1 MFKEFLSYLSD
12 KVNMPKSITLNVSTF
27 NFNNS
32 FNKFNEQ
39 NSFTATEFVNKVF
52 LIESS
57 ANGTSPKTPIFIKDD
72 SLQRSFNEIQKSP
85 IFNPEG
91 NDDVSVRTII
101 KGDTTGLFNLN
112 AVKYPW
118 AKMLYQVMVGNFWVP
133 EKVSG
138 LKDDARM
145 FSADLSSEERR
156 AYKGILSFLTFLDSI
171 QTVNLPHFADYVTS
185 PEVKLIL
192 SIQAYQEAI
201 HSQSYATILESVVE
215 SRDREEI
222 YYFWRTD
229 TALLERNTYIGQ
241 IYQDFLDNPTD
252 ANFFRGIV
260 GNFLLESL
268 YFYNGFAFFDTLVD
282 RMKMLA
288 TGRMIAYIR
297 RDELTH
303 VTIFANII
311 REIKKEFPKL
321 YDEKLIREMFTT
333 AVEQE
338 VTWGKHILGDRIPGI
353 NERMT
358 EEYTRWLAN
367 NRLAI
372 LGIAPLFP
380 EAVTNPYK
388 HLDRLQNVNNDKG
401 NFFET
406 TVVNYTQSS
415 SLNGSWDF

>member
-1 MFKEFLSYLSD
+1 METMK
-12 KVNMPKSITLNVSTF
+12 KSL
-27 NFNNS
+27 
-32 FNKFNEQ
+32 
-39 NSFTATEFVNKVF
+39 
-52 LIESS
+52 
-57 ANGTSPKTPIFIKDD
+57 
-72 SLQRSFNEIQKSP
+72 
-85 IFNPEG
+85 IFNPKG
-91 NDDVSVRTII
+91 DDDVSVRTII
-101 KGDTTGLFNLN
+101 KGNTTGLFNLN
-112 AVKYPW
+112 ATKYPW
-118 AKMLYQVMVGNFWVP
+118 AKLLYQVMVGNFWVP

-145 FSADLSSEERR
+145 FASELSADERR
-156 AYKGILSFLTFLDSI
+156 AYKGIISFLTFLDSI

-215 SRDREEI
+215 SRDRDEI
-222 YYFWRTD
+222 YYFWRSD
-229 TALLERNTYIGQ
+229 TILLERNTYIGQ
-241 IYQDFLDNPTD
+241 IYQDFLDAPSD
-252 ANFFRGIV
+252 KNFFRGIV
-260 GNFLLESL
+260 ANFLLESL

-282 RMKMLA
+282 HMKMLA

-311 REIKKEFPKL
+311 REIRKEFPEI
-321 YDEKLIREMFTT
+321 YDETMIREMTAT

-338 VTWGKHILGDRIPGI
+338 ILWGKHILGDRIPGMSGA
-353 NERMT
+353 MT
-358 EEYTRWLAN
+358 EEYTKWLAN
-367 NRLAI
+367 SRLSM
-372 LGIAPLFP
+372 LGIAPLYP
-380 EAVTNPYK
+380 DAVVNPYK
-388 HLDRLQNVNNDKG
+388 HLDRLQNPNADKG